1 MHNAPSFENPWKR
14 PPPASAKFLQERKTL
29 ERVSRDHK
37 PTPSPIQPM
46 PDFSVYKPDPSDPV
60 LSWEEEVTIPPV
72 SEYTY
77 VPEAH
82 RPAAK
87 GLRPSSINTGK
98 ALRFALGL
106 HGLGIGSPIVK
117 DAITQ
122 QVERSYQR
130 RVVEGEQ
137 RREHQNRENTRRARN
152 ILHQQWTES
161 FTHPTSELPSGFYGR
176 NVLERNRIDFDEV
189 HEEVIA
195 RRISEEAFPRYQEAL
210 QRFRSALRQE
220 MRSVEGGRR
229 LSIQQISRALRVA
242 TDGYTYLGGGSD
254 QVGLLLLDKLGS
266 CAQISIF
273 ATLLLADAGFPREKI
288 FLRFYNGDQ
297 QLAPHVAPILV
308 WEGQEQDLSA
318 GARAFPFGAR
328 VPFEVLSELY
338 QRKHGLG
345 AEGRSIARVGMA
357 VSGED
362 SVYQGEGDREGLPAA
377 PSGDEEADGGHT
389 SGGASC
395 PGMGMPAF
403 ASGVTIQPGL
413 DRPFPGSTPFQGGA
427 IFGGYDAE
435 KDLVVLADRMRVE
448 RSREREIA
456 SSESVWSYLLT
467 NRVGVAH
474 DPLFSRG
481 LLGGEL
487 PVGSGVVHTAAR
499 NLPVE
504 VFSGSLGRGYE
515 GSIVSGTIE
524 ILNDQQHY
532 AHLTTEQHIHTEAA
546 LLYAYEW
553 AMTQLEQRGSIQGP
567 VLARRHVDRLRE
579 SLRRRLDAL
588 SIDEQIDVCAS
599 LRGYA
604 SLVLPIFWAQF
615 PERVNALAVRA
626 LERIDLLPADTTSVE
641 DIRSIDQVSLVLTS
655 LALYHPGLSG
665 QLREGILGRLVSSD
679 SRYQSLRIAYAQSML
694 YDYHHAPSSFTD
706 GIYSRMHG
714 SAQALFSSEE
724 SSLIGVYKGY
734 RLHAGERP
742 EDRRYDRS
750 VQRLARNIP
759 TPVLRA
765 FVTRIRHQSLSNS
778 NNTNEVNVER
788 FIGLLNG
795 VISERETL
803 DAPPTPGSAGTR

>member
-288 FLRFYNGDQ
+288 FLRRYRGTPNGHM
-297 QLAPHVAPILV
+297 APTLE
-308 WEGQEQDLSA
+308 WEGREYDLSS
-318 GARAFPFGAR
+318 GSQAFPFGAKI
-328 VPFEVLSELY
+328 PFRQMSQLSQEVHRLQSGSSL
-338 QRKHGLG
+338 
-345 AEGRSIARVGMA
+345 EGGRNTVG
-357 VSGED
+357 
-362 SVYQGEGDREGLPAA
+362 
-377 PSGDEEADGGHT
+377 
-389 SGGASC
+389 
-395 PGMGMPAF
+395 
-403 ASGVTIQPGL
+403 
-413 DRPFPGSTPFQGGA
+413 
-427 IFGGYDAE
+427 
-435 KDLVVLADRMRVE
+435 
-448 RSREREIA
+448 A
-456 SSESVWSYLLT
+456 SSEIQSLDQDSLQATFGFLRMPTFLSAVPVDPAMDRPW
-467 NRVGVAH
+467 VGNNLIPFRSGAIIQIYEEDRESGGWAQSREEPGAQTATDPWAEVASATRFSQI
-474 DPLFSRG
+474 DPIFMRG
-481 LLGGEL
+481 VTGGEL
-487 PVGSGVVHTAAR
+487 SMGNALSM
-499 NLPVE
+499 E
-504 VFSGSLGRGYE
+504 VFDVIPHGDGAIAYADYREPIEGVIGRLE
-515 GSIVSGTIE
+515 GE
-524 ILNDQQHY
+524 YYNP
-532 AHLTTEQHIHTEAA
+532 ALTTVQRIHVGGA

-553 AMTQLEQRGSIQGP
+553 AIMIYNSQRAVQAP
-567 VLARRHVDRLRE
+567 MLARERAEGLRQRLDEVLQTLSLEEQVHLFNERSTLTKWTDMGSFWARFPGRINPLTSRALALLDIYGDRHASVLLLNMAFYNRDLSGELRQQIFDRLTNE
-579 SLRRRLDAL
+579 AAQYSSLR
-588 SIDEQIDVCAS
+588 DV
-599 LRGYA
+599 YA
-604 SLVLPIFWAQF
+604 DVVLGTRPLNSF
-615 PERVNALAVRA
+615 
-626 LERIDLLPADTTSVE
+626 
-641 DIRSIDQVSLVLTS
+641 
-655 LALYHPGLSG
+655 
-665 QLREGILGRLVSSD
+665 SD
-679 SRYQSLRIAYAQSML
+679 GSYA
-694 YDYHHAPSSFTD
+694 
-706 GIYSRMHG
+706 RMHA
-714 SAQALFSSEE
+714 SARALFSEDGLADVYRGYNRSMGE
-724 SSLIGVYKGY
+724 S
-734 RLHAGERP
+734 P
-742 EDRRYDRS
+742 EDTRYDRS

-759 TPVLRA
+759 TPILRA
-765 FVTRIRHQSLSNS
+765 FIRQLIVAGSPEESRAPFQ
-778 NNTNEVNVER
+778 R
-788 FIGLLNG
+788 FISLLNS
-795 VISERETL
+795 VISERE
-803 DAPPTPGSAGTR
+803 ASGASSSAIPSR